1 MNLIKKQLLEAIDY
15 LNRHKHSNAIRII
28 ENLKEDIK
36 EILEPHWSIQAEDEQ
51 YSDPEMWDYGP
62 IYDGLQ
68 EAYDVLELVDVW
80 FGEDEPYEDYDI
92 EAMEKASKSI
102 QSIIVNMR

>member
-1 MNLIKKQLLEAIDY
+1 
-15 LNRHKHSNAIRII
+15 
-28 ENLKEDIK
+28 
-36 EILEPHWSIQAEDEQ
+36 
-51 YSDPEMWDYGP
+51 MWDYGP

-80 FGEDEPYEDYDI
+80 FDEDEPYEDYDI